1 MFQQMMQ
8 VLVFMAC
15 FMARPTASV
24 NGFFGLGDPCCIF
37 LIGSENILPM
47 SRLRRI

>member
-8 VLVFMAC
+8 VLVSWRALW
-15 FMARPTASV
+15 RDPRLRSTAFSALEIHAA
-24 NGFFGLGDPCCIF
+24 FF

-47 SRLRRI
+47 SRLWRI